1 MKTTLY
7 FALTLSIFLTLAF
20 VSNNFAQ
27 QEALPEYVVRV
38 IYFLPND
45 RQPQL
50 DMDKKMDA
58 FIKDVQQFYERQME
72 KHGFGS
78 KTFSL
83 ETDTVGKV
91 VVHQVEGQFND
102 SYYHGGTFGKV
113 LGEIR
118 KQFDTSQNIYLVVVD
133 VSTEK
138 IGDVS
143 GQATTDGYWGGM
155 AAIPASGVFFS
166 HPLAAHEIGHAFGLD
181 HDFRDSFRIMSF
193 GPWPWGSGATELSQ
207 CNAEWLSVH
216 RVFNSDRNHTDFDAP
231 AEIQMHTPTL
241 TLSPHHAIRLRFEIT
256 DPDGLHQAQLL
267 TPLPLYNDSGSSLTA
282 CKRLK
287 GNSNTVEFVTTD
299 LTTELNS
306 YVILKVIDVLGN
318 FTSREFPID
327 VTSVLPPATSV
338 SIPDSNLAAAVRE
351 TLNLSPRDAITQLDM
366 LRLTR
371 LNASE
376 REIKDITGLEHATN
390 LNVLSLEHNQIR
402 DITPLAGLT
411 QLSSLDLAVNMISDI
426 SPLTA
431 LTQLRFLSLYSDYL
445 LSNKISDITPLA
457 ELTQLRVLWL
467 QQLQISDI
475 TPLAELTQLRDLT
488 IDANQISDITPLAG
502 LAQLSILV
510 LTNNQIRNI
519 NPLRE
524 LTQLEILRLSSN
536 RISDIR
542 PLTALTRLL
551 ELSLGRNQISDLRP
565 LARLVNLKELR
576 LFGNPIEDKTPL
588 HKLLDQNPNVG
599 IDIDVGYVPTPSD
612 PAAAWMPDARL
623 RSVVRGTL
631 KLAPDDV
638 LTQEVMQDLTVL
650 DASVDLIKDITG
662 LEHATQLT
670 KLTIHNNQISD
681 ITPIAKL
688 TALTFFSAH
697 HNKIS
702 DITPLSN
709 LRNLTS
715 IILSGNQISD
725 IAPLEK
731 LTKLTYLH
739 LSFNKIKNVSPLL
752 SLVNLEELFLVRNPV
767 TNRKPLLTLLG
778 KNPDIKIFLKNP
790 DEPLPVNL
798 SYFRAEHT
806 GAGVVLKWT
815 TESEIDNAGFFIYR
829 SETKEGK
836 FKVVNRTLIQGAGT
850 TSERN
855 TYTWKD
861 TTAKPN
867 VAYYYRIADISH
879 AGVRK
884 QLATVRLRGFVS
896 ASGKL
901 TTRWA
906 DLKTQN

>member
-7 FALTLSIFLTLAF
+7 FTLTLLTFLIPAF
-20 VSNNFAQ
+20 MPNSFAQ
-27 QEALPEYVVRV
+27 DASPEYVVRV

-58 FIKDVQQFYERQME
+58 FIKDVQQFYGQQME

-91 VVHQVEGQFND
+91 VVHQVDGQFND
-102 SYYHGGTFGKV
+102 FYYHEGTFGKV

-118 KQFDTSQNIYLVVVD
+118 KKFDTLQNIYLVVVD

-138 IGDVS
+138 IGDAAGRS
-143 GQATTDGYWGGM
+143 TTDGYWGGM
-155 AAIPASGVFFS
+155 AAIPASGVSFN
-166 HPLAAHEIGHAFGLD
+166 HPLAAHEIGHTFGLD
-181 HDFRDSFRIMSF
+181 HDFRDPFRVMSF

-216 RVFNSDRNHTDFDAP
+216 RVFNSDRNHTDFDEP

-306 YVILKVIDVLGN
+306 YVVLKVIDVLGN
-318 FTSREFPID
+318 FTYRKFPID
-327 VTSVLPPATSV
+327 VTSVLPPPTSV

-371 LNASE
+371 LNAPE
-376 REIKDITGLEHATN
+376 RKIKDITGLEHATN
-390 LNVLSLEHNQIR
+390 LNVLRLEHNQIR

-411 QLSSLDLAVNMISDI
+411 QLRSLDLAVNMISDI
-426 SPLTA
+426 EPLTE
-431 LTQLRFLSLYSDYL
+431 LTQLRFLSLYSNYL
-445 LSNKISDITPLA
+445 LSNKISDIEPLTALTQLRILWLQQLQISDLTPLA
-457 ELTQLRVLWL
+457 ELTQLRHLYIDHNQV
-467 QQLQISDI
+467 SD
-475 TPLAELTQLRDLT
+475 L
-488 IDANQISDITPLAG
+488 TPLAG
-502 LAQLSILV
+502 LAQLTILDI
-510 LTNNQIRNI
+510 TNNQIRNI

-524 LTQLEILRLSSN
+524 LTQLEVLRLSGN
-536 RISDIR
+536 RINNIT

-551 ELSLGRNQISDLRP
+551 ELSLRGNQISDLMP
-565 LARLVNLKELR
+565 LAGLVNLKELR
-576 LFGNPIEDKTPL
+576 LLENPIEDKTPL

-599 IDIDVGYVPTPSD
+599 IDIDVGYVPTQSD

-623 RSVVRGTL
+623 RSAVRQAL
-631 KLAPDDV
+631 ELAPDDV
-638 LTQEVMQDLTVL
+638 LTQQVMQDLTVL
-650 DASVDLIKDITG
+650 DASIDIIKDITG

-670 KLTIHNNQISD
+670 KLTIHNNQIRD

-702 DITPLSN
+702 DITPLGN

-725 IAPLEK
+725 ISPLK
-731 LTKLTYLH
+731 RLTKLTSLH

-752 SLVNLEELFLVRNPV
+752 RLVNLEELSLVRNPV
-767 TNRKPLLTLLG
+767 TNRKSLLTLLE
-778 KNPDIKIFLKNP
+778 KNPDIKIFLKNL

-798 SYFRAEHT
+798 SHFRAELTQT
-806 GAGVVLKWT
+806 GVILKWT
-815 TESEIDNAGFFIYR
+815 TESELDNAGFYILR
-829 SETKEGK
+829 SKTNNGD
-836 FKVVNRTLIQGAGT
+836 FKVVNPTLIKGAGT

-855 TYTWKD
+855 AYIWTD

-867 VAYYYRIADISH
+867 TVYYYRIEDISH
-879 AGVRK
+879 IGVRK
-884 QLATVRLRGFVS
+884 QLATVRMRGLVS